1 MGIGGGFMG
10 FRNDL
15 IGLMGFSGHLTG
27 FHGDLV
33 MIQKGVVYGI

>member
-15 IGLMGFSGHLTG
+15 IGLMGFSGDLTG
-27 FHGDLV
+27 FNGDLV
-33 MIQKGVVYGI
+33 MIQKVVYGI